1 MGTPD
6 QRFSPLANTLKRSEL
21 KGIRRECADA
31 VGDVVRSARFQAFK
45 SMARAIGPYDPA
57 IEAPCHDIAHMI
69 LDALP
74 ATSAYRGVVGLITH
88 AAHTRDSRELV
99 RIAEALAEKGA
110 LA

>member
-6 QRFSPLANTLKRSEL
+6 QRFSPLTDTLNRSEL

-45 SMARAIGPYDPA
+45 SMARALGPYDQA
-57 IEAPCHDIAHMI
+57 IEATCHDIAHMI

-88 AAHTRDSRELV
+88 AAHTRDVNELI
-99 RIAEALAEKGA
+99 RITEALARKGR

>member
-6 QRFSPLANTLKRSEL
+6 QRFSPLAPTLKRSEL

-45 SMARAIGPYDPA
+45 SMARALGPYDQA

-74 ATSAYRGVVGLITH
+74 ATSAYRGVVGLIAH
-88 AAHTRDSRELV
+88 AANTRDAGELI
-99 RIAEALAEKGA
+99 RIIEELGKKGT
-110 LA
+110 LE

>member
-1 MGTPD
+1 MGTPE
-6 QRFSPLANTLKRSEL
+6 QRFRPLANTLKRSEL

-45 SMARAIGPYDPA
+45 SMARALGPYDQA

-74 ATSAYRGVVGLITH
+74 SSP
-88 AAHTRDSRELV
+88 TRRTLGTRVSSSESPRRWPRRE
-99 RIAEALAEKGA
+99 RWHER
-110 LA
+110 

>member
-1 MGTPD
+1 MGLPNEH
-6 QRFSPLANTLKRSEL
+6 FSSEATTVQGETLK
-21 KGIRRECADA
+21 GMRRDCAEA
-31 VGDVVRSARFQAFK
+31 MREIMRTARFQAFK
-45 SMARAIGPYDPA
+45 SMARALGPYDQA

-74 ATSAYRGVVGLITH
+74 SGSTYRGCIGLITH
-88 AAHTRDSRELV
+88 AAHTRDSSELV

>member
-1 MGTPD
+1 MGLPNEH
-6 QRFSPLANTLKRSEL
+6 FSGEATTVQEETLK
-21 KGIRRECADA
+21 GMRRDCVEAM
-31 VGDVVRSARFQAFK
+31 REIMRTARFQAFK
-45 SMARAIGPYDPA
+45 SMARALGPYDQA

-74 ATSAYRGVVGLITH
+74 SGSTYRGCIGLITH

>member
-1 MGTPD
+1 MGLPNEH
-6 QRFSPLANTLKRSEL
+6 FSGEATTVQEETLK
-21 KGIRRECADA
+21 GMRRDCAEA
-31 VGDVVRSARFQAFK
+31 MREIMRTARFQAFK
-45 SMARAIGPYDPA
+45 SMARAIGPYDQA

-74 ATSAYRGVVGLITH
+74 SGSTYRGCIGLITH
-88 AAHTRDSRELV
+88 AAHTRDSRELI

>member
-1 MGTPD
+1 MGTPG
-6 QRFSPLANTLKRSEL
+6 QRFSPLANTLNRSEL

-31 VGDVVRSARFQAFK
+31 IGDVVRSARFQAFK

>member
-6 QRFSPLANTLKRSEL
+6 QRFSPLAPTLKRSEL

-45 SMARAIGPYDPA
+45 SMARAIGPCDQA

-88 AAHTRDSRELV
+88 AANTRDAGELI
-99 RIAEALAEKGA
+99 RIIEELGKKGT
-110 LA
+110 LE

>member
-1 MGTPD
+1 MGLPNEH
-6 QRFSPLANTLKRSEL
+6 FSGEATTVQEETLK
-21 KGIRRECADA
+21 GMRRDCAEA
-31 VGDVVRSARFQAFK
+31 MREIMRTARFQAFK
-45 SMARAIGPYDPA
+45 SMARAIGPYDQA

-74 ATSAYRGVVGLITH
+74 SGSTYRGCIGLITH

>member
-45 SMARAIGPYDPA
+45 SMARAIG
-57 IEAPCHDIAHMI
+57 
-69 LDALP
+69 
-74 ATSAYRGVVGLITH
+74 LITH

>member
-45 SMARAIGPYDPA
+45 SMARALGPYDQA

-88 AAHTRDSRELV
+88 AAHTRDSSELV